1 MRLHKMRLL
10 FALNLMF
17 MISCGSTTNVSANA
31 GLSANPNSLNFG
43 SVSVNTVSS
52 ATITLSNTGRQN
64 ISVLQATASLPEFAL
79 TGPSL
84 PINLAAGTSATF
96 QVTFRPDSAKTFS
109 GSLAFTLNRTSGG
122 MKTITVTGAG
132 TGSTSTTSQLAVT
145 PTAASFAVN
154 VGSSQSQQVTVT
166 NTGTATLSITQA
178 SVTGTGFS
186 ISGPALPINLPPGQ
200 SSSFKVTFSPPAAG
214 TDAGSVTLA
223 SNTASSP
230 TNVALTGIATQ
241 PTSTSVTG
249 VTISPTNQS
258 VQTGQTIQFTDTV
271 QGTTSNTS
279 VTWTASAGSITTTG
293 LFTAPSSA
301 GTVKVTATSNADA
314 SKSASTTVSVTSPTS
329 SAPTGPQ
336 YYVSTTGND
345 ANTGTSTSAPWR
357 SIQKAM
363 NSATTGSTVNIM
375 AGTYQERLTMD
386 VSGASGS
393 YITFQPYNFSVPT
406 GGCGGYTG
414 VTCGGDQVILDY
426 SYLGTNTSTTP
437 FFLVSGK
444 SYIRVQGLTFENF
457 TCTGAM
463 QQGLRIDNGSSYVE
477 FNYNKF
483 LNLKNVYP
491 SRDGTAALLAIRIWS
506 PSNNITFNGNE
517 LGTIWTNMSE
527 ALTFDGSS
535 ATNGLVQD
543 NYIHDTDQ
551 LGATTYNGANNITF
565 RHNKLEYISVQ
576 RNGAVW
582 FNNPSTALYADS
594 GYSIVMERNFINHA
608 GVGFEAL
615 SEPGQAATHDITI
628 RNNVVENSNSS
639 GIVIGTWYSTTD
651 GSSVYNIK
659 VWNNTFYQNT
669 PNVTI
674 RPMVSSTVAWENNIL
689 YGSSNYANSLNWNP
703 GTAAF
708 DLYFGG
714 NSGPGSNNLTSDPL
728 FVSPSTGD
736 FSLQSTSPAINAGD
750 PTSSTGVVGTVDFL
764 GNPRMVNGQ
773 IDIGAYEVH

>member
-17 MISCGSTTNVSANA
+17 MVSCGSTTNVSANS

-43 SVSVNTVSS
+43 SVSVNTATS
-52 ATITLSNTGRQN
+52 ATITLTNTGRQSIN
-64 ISVLQATASLPEFAL
+64 VLQASASLPEFVL

-84 PINLAAGTSATF
+84 PTTLAAGNSATF
-96 QVTFRPDSAKTFS
+96 HVTFRPDSAKTFS
-109 GSLAFTLNRTSGG
+109 GSLSFTLNRTSGG

-132 TGSTSTTSQLAVT
+132 TGSTSTSSQLAVT
-145 PTAASFAVN
+145 PNVANFAVN

-166 NTGTATLSITQA
+166 STGTAPLSITQA
-178 SVTGTGFS
+178 YATGTGFS
-186 ISGPALPINLPPGQ
+186 VSGLALPLNLPPGQ
-200 SSSFKVTFSPPAAG
+200 SSSFKVTFSPTAAG
-214 TDAGSVTLA
+214 SDSGSVSLA

-230 TNVALTGIATQ
+230 TKVALSGIATQ
-241 PTSTSVTG
+241 PTSPSVTG

-258 VQTGQTIQFTDTV
+258 VQTGHTIQFTDTV

-279 VTWTASAGSITTTG
+279 VTWTASAGSISTTG

-301 GTVKVTATSNADA
+301 GTVTVTATSNADA
-314 SKSASTTVSVTSPTS
+314 SKSASTTVTVTAPTS

-336 YYVSTTGND
+336 YYVSTTGDD

-386 VSGASGS
+386 VSGSSGN
-393 YITFQPYNFSVPT
+393 YVTFQPYNFSVPT

-426 SYLGTNTSTTP
+426 GYLGTNTSTTP
-437 FFLVSGK
+437 FFLISGK
-444 SYIRVQGLTFENF
+444 SYIRVQGLTFQNF

-463 QQGLRIDNGSSYVE
+463 QQGLRIDNSSSFVE

-491 SRDGTAALLAIRIWS
+491 TRDGTAALLGIYIWG
-506 PSNNITFNGNE
+506 PATNVTFTGNE
-517 LGTIWTNMSE
+517 MGNIWTNMSE
-527 ALTFDGSS
+527 VLTFTGSS
-535 ATNGLVQD
+535 NGLFQD
-543 NYIHDTDQ
+543 NYVHDTDQ

-582 FNNPSTALYADS
+582 FNNPSSAIYADS
-594 GYSIVMERNFINHA
+594 GSSIVMERNFISHA
-608 GVGFEAL
+608 GVGIEAL
-615 SEPGQAATHDITI
+615 SEPGQPSTHDITV
-628 RNNVVENSNSS
+628 RENVVGNSYSS

-669 PNVTI
+669 PNLTI
-674 RPMVSSTVAWENNIL
+674 RPMVSSTVTWENNIF

-703 GTAAF
+703 GTSAYN
-708 DLYFGG
+708 LYFGG
-714 NSGPGSNNLTSDPL
+714 NSGPGNNNLTSDPL
-728 FVSPSTGD
+728 FVSPSTGN

-750 PTSSTGVVGTVDFL
+750 PTSSTTTVGTVDFA
-764 GNPRMVNGQ
+764 GNPRMINGQ

>member
-1 MRLHKMRLL
+1 MWVLPVTYIVVGIVLSGLVTVFFVGPSDQMRRGHGARP
-10 FALNLMF
+10 A
-17 MISCGSTTNVSANA
+17 S
-31 GLSANPNSLNFG
+31 
-43 SVSVNTVSS
+43 
-52 ATITLSNTGRQN
+52 
-64 ISVLQATASLPEFAL
+64 SVL
-79 TGPSL
+79 GP
-84 PINLAAGTSATF
+84 P
-96 QVTFRPDSAKTFS
+96 V
-109 GSLAFTLNRTSGG
+109 
-122 MKTITVTGAG
+122 
-132 TGSTSTTSQLAVT
+132 
-145 PTAASFAVN
+145 
-154 VGSSQSQQVTVT
+154 
-166 NTGTATLSITQA
+166 
-178 SVTGTGFS
+178 
-186 ISGPALPINLPPGQ
+186 
-200 SSSFKVTFSPPAAG
+200 
-214 TDAGSVTLA
+214 
-223 SNTASSP
+223 
-230 TNVALTGIATQ
+230 
-241 PTSTSVTG
+241 
-249 VTISPTNQS
+249 
-258 VQTGQTIQFTDTV
+258 
-271 QGTTSNTS
+271 
-279 VTWTASAGSITTTG
+279 
-293 LFTAPSSA
+293 
-301 GTVKVTATSNADA
+301 
-314 SKSASTTVSVTSPTS
+314 
-329 SAPTGPQ
+329 GPQ
-336 YYVSTTGND
+336 FYVATTGND

-363 NSATTGSTVNIM
+363 NSAATGSTVNIM

-386 VSGASGS
+386 VSGTSGN

-437 FFLVSGK
+437 FFLISGK
-444 SYIRVQGLTFENF
+444 SYIRVQGLTFQNF

-615 SEPGQAATHDITI
+615 SEPGQPATHDLTV
-628 RNNVVENSNSS
+628 RNNVVWDCQR
-639 GIVIGTWYSTTD
+639 GIVLGTWYSSTD
-651 GSSVYNIK
+651 GSSVLRIN
-659 VWNNTFYQNT
+659 VWNNTFYGNAMG
-669 PNVTI
+669 VVI
-674 RPMVSSTVAWENNIL
+674 RPMLSSTVTWKNNIFAGNATT
-689 YGSSNYANSLNWNP
+689 YSNRLNWDP
-703 GTAAF
+703 GRVGYN
-708 DLYFGG
+708 LYFGG
-714 NSGPGSNNLTSDPL
+714 GTGPGSNNVISDPV
-728 FVSPSTGD
+728 FVNASSGD
-736 FSLQSTSPAINAGD
+736 FSLQARSPGISAGD
-750 PTSSTGVVGTVDFL
+750 PNSPANFIGLTDFA
-764 GNPRMVNGQ
+764 GKPRIARGRV
-773 IDIGAYEVH
+773 DIGAYEVQ